1 MGFALFP
8 VQVMAAFRACSAGI
22 SSALIGGCFF
32 LGLIPHAGS
41 LLSASSLNSILTLS
55 ALLTIPTLFS
65 RDKTAVCNMHILI
78 AGIAFATSLALSTY
92 HSGFPMRSLEL
103 LVNVLSGALL
113 ALVAAL
119 TSSRKRLLEAV
130 CIALYGALIITT
142 TFCAL
147 KMFGRGNGL
156 DYLSFLTLE
165 IVLLRVPNDILCFVV
180 FWPVM
185 AWSINCCESLSTAN
199 KLVFGW
205 GYLILVLAL
214 SVLVDSRSTFLMSVC
229 CCVGWLVMNPSA
241 NVKKY
246 MTALLVL
253 LLASLVFFSP
263 KFLESLLNLPTSSQR
278 VWIWVVSIKMV
289 PQADYIFGIGHGLFD
304 AAFDSARGYIATPD
318 YLLSDSRRIGWAH
331 NIFIEAWVERG
342 YVGLIAHL
350 WLMSALTTYL
360 MRHRSGSAYHKA
372 LLGSLVL
379 IILTSL
385 FELTLLRS
393 WVCLAYG
400 LIFGLLV
407 IDSDRAMNNRDGEGC
422 G

>member
-1 MGFALFP
+1 
-8 VQVMAAFRACSAGI
+8 
-22 SSALIGGCFF
+22 
-32 LGLIPHAGS
+32 
-41 LLSASSLNSILTLS
+41 
-55 ALLTIPTLFS
+55 
-65 RDKTAVCNMHILI
+65 
-78 AGIAFATSLALSTY
+78 
-92 HSGFPMRSLEL
+92 
-103 LVNVLSGALL
+103 
-113 ALVAAL
+113 
-119 TSSRKRLLEAV
+119 
-130 CIALYGALIITT
+130 
-142 TFCAL
+142 
-147 KMFGRGNGL
+147 
-156 DYLSFLTLE
+156 
-165 IVLLRVPNDILCFVV
+165 
-180 FWPVM
+180 
-185 AWSINCCESLSTAN
+185 
-199 KLVFGW
+199 
-205 GYLILVLAL
+205 
-214 SVLVDSRSTFLMSVC
+214 
-229 CCVGWLVMNPSA
+229 
-241 NVKKY
+241 
-246 MTALLVL
+246 
-253 LLASLVFFSP
+253 
-263 KFLESLLNLPTSSQR
+263 
-278 VWIWVVSIKMV
+278 MV